1 MSAVKQIGASQGM
14 AISGQTALKDITNSA
29 AQAAGAAYNSL
40 AHVPFVG
47 PILGAAAAA
56 TVFAAVLAFKG
67 LVASAAG
74 GYDVPAGVNPLT
86 QLHAQEMVLPARLAN
101 PMRDMLASYGTGAAP
116 AAAGGHTFSF
126 GDTHIHGAPNMSSS
140 DFKQALAEHRGNVAE
155 AVAGALRSGWRPNY
169 RQPVGAL

>member
-1 MSAVKQIGASQGM
+1 M

-29 AQAAGAAYNSL
+29 AQAASGAYNAL
-40 AHVPFVG
+40 AGVPFVG
-47 PILGAAAAA
+47 PVLGAAAAA

-74 GYDVPAGVNPLT
+74 GYDIPAGANPLT

-101 PMRDMLASYGTGAAP
+101 PMRDMLASFGSGDAQTP
-116 AAAGGHTFSF
+116 GGHTFSF
-126 GDTHIHGAPNMSSS
+126 GDTHIHGAPNMSPA
-140 DFKQALAEHRGNVAE
+140 DFKQALSEHRANVAE
-155 AVAGALRSGWRPNY
+155 AVAGALRTGWRPSY